1 MIKLLIGVLGGAF
14 LYSPCSLGVPNAI
27 NRPPRM
33 EPFGTFVSHC
43 TAAAYGGN
51 VIDISTER
59 VSELKTR

>member
-1 MIKLLIGVLGGAF
+1 MITLLIRVLRGAI
-14 LYSPCSLGVPNAI
+14 LYSPSCLEVPNAI